1 MNKNIKISL
10 SLLLL
15 FALVLALCGCS
26 AKAKGVT
33 PLPGG
38 CEIERI
44 GSGECVLSRRESER
58 VSCIL
63 VEDYVYAYCV
73 SDNGA
78 YIGVKALPYTV
89 GLELGG
95 DLSALGAD
103 ELARQTLYYLVS
115 VSDGAADSYGTAAQF
130 DKALADGGITLSG
143 WISTAPPDG

>member
-1 MNKNIKISL
+1 MNKNIKISF
-10 SLLLL
+10 SLLLV
-15 FALVLALCGCS
+15 FALMLALCGCS

-78 YIGVKALPYTV
+78 YIGVKALPYEL
-89 GLELGG
+89 GLELEGER
-95 DLSALGAD
+95 SP
-103 ELARQTLYYLVS
+103 R
-115 VSDGAADSYGTAAQF
+115 
-130 DKALADGGITLSG
+130 
-143 WISTAPPDG
+143 

>member
-10 SLLLL
+10 SLLLV
-15 FALVLALCGCS
+15 FALMLALCGCS

-78 YIGVKALPYTV
+78 YIGVKALPYELA
-89 GLELGG
+89 LELEGE
-95 DLSALGAD
+95 LSALSCA
-103 ELARQTLYYLVS
+103 ELRDMTLYYRVS
-115 VSDGAADSYGTAAQF
+115 LHDGSVEGYRSEAQF
-130 DKALADGGITLSG
+130 DELDTGFSDWLSVEG
-143 WISTAPPDG
+143 